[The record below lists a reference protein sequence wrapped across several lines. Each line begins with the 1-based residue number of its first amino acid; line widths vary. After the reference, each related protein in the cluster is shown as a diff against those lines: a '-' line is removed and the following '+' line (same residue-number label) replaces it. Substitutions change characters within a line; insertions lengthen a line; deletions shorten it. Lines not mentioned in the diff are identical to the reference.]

1 MFCTCKSSDLLVKDL
16 KLVFLKMEA
25 FWILLIALHNNT
37 IICYKQKFK
46 KLFIS
51 YVHLDNLSLQVF
63 FSLPELIF
71 IFYFLFFQVSLLF
84 YTK

>member
-1 MFCTCKSSDLLVKDL
+1 MFCTCKRSDLLVKGL

-51 YVHLDNLSLQVF
+51 YVGHVDQDNYISEIVLIVNVLHLNVRTNLQKDHF
-63 FSLPELIF
+63 
-71 IFYFLFFQVSLLF
+71 
-84 YTK
+84 